1 MIRVGLGYDIHR
13 FVPGRPLILGG
24 VTIPFEQGLDGH
36 SDADVVVHALMD
48 ALLGAGGLGDIG
60 THFPPGDARFRD
72 VSSLELLRTVMALL
86 QGAGYRVGNADIMVV
101 AERPRIAPFIDD
113 MRSALAPILQVPVSA
128 VSVKATTKEGLGPE
142 GRGEGISA
150 QAVALLEAGE

>member
-13 FVPGRPLILGG
+13 FVPGRALVLGG

-72 VSSLELLRTVMALL
+72 ASSLDLLRTVMVLL
-86 QGAGYRVGNADIMVV
+86 RRAGYRVGNADIMVV
-101 AERPRIAPFIDD
+101 AERPRITSFIDD
-113 MRSALAPILQVPVSA
+113 MRSALASILQVPISG
-128 VSVKATTKEGLGPE
+128 VSVKATTNEGLGPE

-150 QAVALLEAGE
+150 QAVALLEADE